1 VRVLAGFRPAEPGRA
16 GPRWRLARPQAADT
30 LYALVSDDVYRLLVV
45 DRRWPAEAWK
55 TWT

>member
-55 TWT
+55 AWT